1 MQYSYILVLGVA
13 FSTPLLFELMVNEN
27 FKEVNAKMKMHD
39 LTTTALLA
47 VLILLSGS
55 MKIPS
60 PVAGGE
66 FQLSAPIAVLICA
79 LFGFKRYILAGVLAS
94 ALGMMLGIHTI
105 FSVII
110 QMSFRIV
117 TGAVMAL
124 GGTNLLTVII
134 SGPLGTLF
142 ARIVMW
148 QITGVSWIALTAAA
162 APGMVFTAVGA
173 GLMYKPTEKLLHR
186 VILAKQN

>member
-1 MQYSYILVLGVA
+1 MQQ
-13 FSTPLLFELMVNEN
+13 M
-27 FKEVNAKMKMHD
+27 
-39 LTTTALLA
+39 TTTAMLA
-47 VLILLSGS
+47 VLILLSGTF
-55 MKIPS
+55 KIPS

-79 LFGFKRYILAGVLAS
+79 LFGFKRYIIAGILAS
-94 ALGMMLGIHTI
+94 TLGMMLGVHTI

-110 QMSFRIV
+110 QMSFRIF

-124 GGTNLLTVII
+124 FGTNLLTVTI

-173 GLMYKPTEKLLHR
+173 GLMYKPAQKLLHR
-186 VILAKQN
+186 VILSKQS

>member
-1 MQYSYILVLGVA
+1 
-13 FSTPLLFELMVNEN
+13 
-27 FKEVNAKMKMHD
+27 MKMHD

-110 QMSFRIV
+110 QMSFRVV

-134 SGPLGTLF
+134 SGPLGTL

-173 GLMYKPTEKLLHR
+173 GLMYKPAQKLLHR
-186 VILAKQN
+186 VILSKQS

>member
-1 MQYSYILVLGVA
+1 MQQ
-13 FSTPLLFELMVNEN
+13 M
-27 FKEVNAKMKMHD
+27 
-39 LTTTALLA
+39 TTTAMLA
-47 VLILLSGS
+47 VLILLSGTF
-55 MKIPS
+55 KIPS

-79 LFGFKRYILAGVLAS
+79 LFGFKRYIIAGILAS
-94 ALGMMLGIHTI
+94 TLGMMLGVHTI

-124 GGTNLLTVII
+124 FGTNLLTVTI

-148 QITGVSWIALTAAA
+148 QITGVSWIALTAAT

-173 GLMYKPTEKLLHR
+173 GLMYKPAQKLLHR
-186 VILAKQN
+186 VILSKQS

>member
-1 MQYSYILVLGVA
+1 
-13 FSTPLLFELMVNEN
+13 
-27 FKEVNAKMKMHD
+27 MHQM
-39 LTTTALLA
+39 TTTAMLA

-55 MKIPS
+55 LKIPS

-79 LFGFKRYILAGVLAS
+79 LFGFKRYIIAGVLAS
-94 ALGMMLGIHTI
+94 MLGMMLGIHTI

-110 QMSFRIV
+110 QMSFRLV
-117 TGAVMAL
+117 TGATMAFF
-124 GGTNLLTVII
+124 GTNLLTVII

-148 QITGVSWIALTAAA
+148 QVTGVSWIALTAAA
-162 APGMVFTAVGA
+162 TPGMIFTAVGA
-173 GLMYKPTEKLLHR
+173 GLLYKPTQKLLHR
-186 VILAKQN
+186 IVFAKQS

>member
-1 MQYSYILVLGVA
+1 MQQ
-13 FSTPLLFELMVNEN
+13 M
-27 FKEVNAKMKMHD
+27 
-39 LTTTALLA
+39 TTTAMLA
-47 VLILLSGS
+47 VLILLSGTF
-55 MKIPS
+55 KIPS

-79 LFGFKRYILAGVLAS
+79 LFGFKRYIIAGILAS
-94 ALGMMLGIHTI
+94 TLGMMLGVHTI

-124 GGTNLLTVII
+124 FGTNLLTVTI

-142 ARIVMW
+142 ARIVIW
-148 QITGVSWIALTAAA
+148 QITGVSWLALTAAA

-173 GLMYKPTEKLLHR
+173 GLMYKPAQKLLHR
-186 VILAKQN
+186 VILSKQS

>member
-1 MQYSYILVLGVA
+1 M
-13 FSTPLLFELMVNEN
+13 
-27 FKEVNAKMKMHD
+27 
-39 LTTTALLA
+39 TTTAMLA
-47 VLILLSGS
+47 VLILLSGTF
-55 MKIPS
+55 KIPS

-79 LFGFKRYILAGVLAS
+79 LFGFKRYIIAGILAS
-94 ALGMMLGIHTI
+94 TLGMMLGMHTI

-124 GGTNLLTVII
+124 FGTNLLTVTI

-148 QITGVSWIALTAAA
+148 QITGVSWIALTTAA

-173 GLMYKPTEKLLHR
+173 GLMYKPVQKLLHR
-186 VILAKQN
+186 VILSKQS

>member
-1 MQYSYILVLGVA
+1 MQQ
-13 FSTPLLFELMVNEN
+13 M
-27 FKEVNAKMKMHD
+27 
-39 LTTTALLA
+39 TTTAMLA
-47 VLILLSGS
+47 VLILLSGTF
-55 MKIPS
+55 KIPS

-79 LFGFKRYILAGVLAS
+79 LFGFKRYIIAVILAS
-94 ALGMMLGIHTI
+94 TLGMMLGVHTI

-124 GGTNLLTVII
+124 FGTNLLTVTI

-142 ARIVMW
+142 ARIVIW
-148 QITGVSWIALTAAA
+148 QITGVSWLALTAAA

-173 GLMYKPTEKLLHR
+173 GLMYKPAQKLLHR
-186 VILAKQN
+186 VILSKQS

>member
-27 FKEVNAKMKMHD
+27 FKGVNAKMKMHD

-110 QMSFRIV
+110 QMSFRVV

-142 ARIVMW
+142 ARIVTW

-186 VILAKQN
+186 VILSKQN

>member
-27 FKEVNAKMKMHD
+27 FNGVNVKMKMQD

-110 QMSFRIV
+110 QMSFRVV

>member
-13 FSTPLLFELMVNEN
+13 FSTPLLFELMVNGN
-27 FKEVNAKMKMHD
+27 FKEVNAKTKMHD

-110 QMSFRIV
+110 QMSFRVV

-173 GLMYKPTEKLLHR
+173 GLMYKPAEKLLHK
-186 VILAKQN
+186 VVLAKQN

>member
-1 MQYSYILVLGVA
+1 MQQ
-13 FSTPLLFELMVNEN
+13 
-27 FKEVNAKMKMHD
+27 
-39 LTTTALLA
+39 LTTTALLG
-47 VLILLSGS
+47 VVILLSGS

-79 LFGFKRYILAGVLAS
+79 CFGFKRYIIAGLLAS
-94 ALGMMLGIHTI
+94 ALGMMLGIHNI

-110 QMSFRIV
+110 QMCFRV
-117 TGAVMAL
+117 VAGGTMAL
-124 GGTNLLTVII
+124 MGTNLLTVIV

-148 QITGVSWIALTAAA
+148 QVTGVSWLVLTAAA
-162 APGMVFTAVGA
+162 APGMIFTAVTA
-173 GLMYKPTEKLLHR
+173 GVLYKPAQKLLHR
-186 VILAKQN
+186 VELLRQN

>member
-1 MQYSYILVLGVA
+1 M
-13 FSTPLLFELMVNEN
+13 
-27 FKEVNAKMKMHD
+27 
-39 LTTTALLA
+39 LA

-55 MKIPS
+55 LKIPS

-79 LFGFKRYILAGVLAS
+79 LFGFKRYIIAGVLAS
-94 ALGMMLGIHTI
+94 MLGMMLGIHTI

-110 QMSFRIV
+110 QMSFRLV
-117 TGAVMAL
+117 TGATMAFF
-124 GGTNLLTVII
+124 GTNLLTVII

-148 QITGVSWIALTAAA
+148 QVTGVSWIALTTAA
-162 APGMVFTAVGA
+162 APGMIFTAVGA
-173 GLMYKPTEKLLHR
+173 GLLYKPTQKLLHR
-186 VILAKQN
+186 IVFAKQS